1 MHSINHDYF
10 AFTAFFKF
18 LRNIEKYRIF
28 FLPLSMVITNI
39 KYMTC
44 HHQSKYNREKSAIN
58 NFIF

>member
-28 FLPLSMVITNI
+28 FAFKHGNNEYKIHDLSSSI
-39 KYMTC
+39 KV
-44 HHQSKYNREKSAIN
+44 
-58 NFIF
+58 